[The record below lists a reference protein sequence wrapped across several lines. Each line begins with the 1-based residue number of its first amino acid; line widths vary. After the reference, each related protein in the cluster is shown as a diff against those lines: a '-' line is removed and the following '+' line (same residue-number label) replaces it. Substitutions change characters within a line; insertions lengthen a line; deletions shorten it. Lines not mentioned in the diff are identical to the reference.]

1 MAFSPTQLRALQ
13 RDLDAH
19 DIRTRQSNGRE
30 LSYIEGWHAISE
42 ANRIFG
48 FDAWNRETIESKC
61 LLSRETRGAYHAVY
75 VAKVRITVRSKDQ
88 TVIRDGFGAG
98 EAQCATMGEAHDKAI
113 KTAETDATKRALA
126 TFGKPFG
133 LALYLGQRSRGDAQP
148 EIRNPSLEN
157 GRRRTLQKLGPSGRF
172 YVPRRAT
179 PPIDPDLAAT
189 SKSLAATTT
198 NPPPPDS
205 GDGIRQVPGESTAT
219 ADRSGRTRDAA
230 SGMPSQN
237 LTGAPHPAQTALEPR
252 VDHPDL
258 LLARAPRRKEPA
270 HLRYIATQPCLVCG
284 RTPSDAHHL
293 RFAQPRALGRKV
305 SDEFSVPL
313 CRTHH
318 RQLHQT
324 GDEVQWWLDVEIDP
338 LPIARDLWAEFQR
351 RSSESVTVLQAT
363 ASGDVMTKSE
373 GQS

>member
-13 RDLDAH
+13 RDLNAS

-30 LSYIEGWHAISE
+30 LAYIEGWHAISE

-61 LLSRETRGAYHAVY
+61 LLSRETRGAYHVVY

-98 EAQCATMGEAHDKAI
+98 EAQCATIGEAHDKAI

-133 LALYLGQRSRGDAQP
+133 LALYLGQRSRSDAQP
-148 EIRNPSLEN
+148 EIRSPSLEN
-157 GRRRTLQKLGPSGRF
+157 GRRRTLQKLGPSGRY
-172 YVPRRAT
+172 YVPRRPA
-179 PPIDPDLAAT
+179 PPIDPDL
-189 SKSLAATTT
+189 SKSLAAITT
-198 NPPPPDS
+198 NPPPLDS
-205 GDGIRQVPGESTAT
+205 GDGIRQMPGESTAT
-219 ADRSGRTRDAA
+219 DDRNDRTGDAA
-230 SGMPSQN
+230 SGTHSQN
-237 LTGAPHPAQTALEPR
+237 LTGAPRPAQTALEPR

-324 GDEVQWWLDVEIDP
+324 GDEVQWWLDMEIDP

-363 ASGDVMTKSE
+363 ASGHVMTKSGE
-373 GQS
+373 RS